1 MEETIQ
7 FIYQEIRN
15 HNVNIGGQIND
26 IFGQARIAMQT
37 PVVRNNFPEAI
48 RRLTNTG
55 ILEERD
61 GEHFLTTQGFN
72 VIYNQ

>member
-15 HNVNIGGQIND
+15 HNVNIGGQVND
-26 IFGQARIAMQT
+26 VFPEVRIARQIPT
-37 PVVRNNFPEAI
+37 IRNNFPQAI
-48 RRLTNTG
+48 TLLTDEG

-61 GEHFLTTQGFN
+61 NTHFLTKHGFE
-72 VIYNQ
+72 VIYNN

>member
-7 FIYQEIRN
+7 FIYQQIRN

-26 IFGQARIAMQT
+26 IFTQARLARLT
-37 PVVRNNFPEAI
+37 PVIRNNFSAVI
-48 RRLTNTG
+48 QQLTNEG

-61 GEHFLTTQGFN
+61 NSHFLTELGFEM
-72 VIYNQ
+72 IYNQ